1 MAHEIIGSV
10 QELGCNF
17 EAKMFFAESKLVVNL
32 EAVKVLGITIAL
44 DEVIE

>member
-10 QELGCNF
+10 QGSGCDF
-17 EAKMFFAESKLVVNL
+17 DAKMYFAKSNVNV